1 MGITAIKSNRDL
13 KPIVLSSIAV
23 RSVTSKAQLFHSS
36 QMIHIRHKGMA
47 FQQLPLLNLPHRPVQ
62 PASKFTTR
70 RGITHCKQNRH
81 KPIYHNSLEY

>member
-13 KPIVLSSIAV
+13 KPIILSSIAV

-47 FQQLPLLNLPHRPVQ
+47 FQQLPPEF
-62 PASKFTTR
+62 AKA
-70 RGITHCKQNRH
+70 THPTSQQVHHTARH
-81 KPIYHNSLEY
+81 NPLHTK

>member
-13 KPIVLSSIAV
+13 KPIILSSIAV

-47 FQQLPLLNLPHRPVQ
+47 FQQLPPLSLLKRPIQ
-62 PASKFTTR
+62 PANKSTTR
-70 RGITHCKQNRH
+70 RGITHCTPNKH
-81 KPIYHNSLEY
+81 KTKDHNSLA